1 MRALVV
7 HKHGSIDA
15 VQLEEFPEPQPA
27 PDQVLIDVHAASVN
41 FPDLLVIGGSYQHLP
56 PTPFVPGKDLAGVV
70 AAAGAGVKR
79 VKPGDRVMAQIEHG
93 AFAQRAVAAEAVCHR
108 MPAKMGFAEA
118 AAMGLVYLTAHFAL
132 VERAQVKRGE
142 TVLVTGAAGGVG
154 LAAVQIAKALG
165 ATVVAT
171 VSSEDKA
178 ALVGA
183 NGADHVVYTNVPDLR
198 DRLREQVFAAVGRR
212 GADVII
218 DSVGGDLFDASLRAI
233 AWCGRL
239 VVVGFAAGRVP
250 EIKAGYVLVKN
261 ISIIGL
267 QSSDYR
273 DREPEKVQRVQ
284 QELFELYVQGK
295 LRPHI
300 MARHP
305 LASYREA
312 LAAVRDRRVLG
323 KIVIEMP
330 NASAT
335 PR

>member
-7 HKHGSIDA
+7 HRHGSIDA

-27 PDQVLIDVHAASVN
+27 PDQVLIDVHAASVK

-56 PTPFVPGKDLAGVV
+56 PTPFVPGKDLAGVGRCGRGSEPGQAGRSCDGADRARRV
-70 AAAGAGVKR
+70 CAAR
-79 VKPGDRVMAQIEHG
+79 LQQSSLPPD
-93 AFAQRAVAAEAVCHR
+93 AARDE
-108 MPAKMGFAEA
+108 FAEA

-154 LAAVQIAKALG
+154 LAAVQIAKTLG

-198 DRLREQVFAAVGRR
+198 DSLREQVFAAVGRR

-218 DSVGGDLFDASLRAI
+218 DSVGGDLFDASVRAI

-239 VVVGFAAGRVP
+239 VVVGFAAGRVRK
-250 EIKAGYVLVKN
+250 IKAGYVLVKN

-273 DREPEKVQRVQ
+273 DREPGKVQRVQ

-312 LAAVRDRRVLG
+312 LVAVRDRRVLG